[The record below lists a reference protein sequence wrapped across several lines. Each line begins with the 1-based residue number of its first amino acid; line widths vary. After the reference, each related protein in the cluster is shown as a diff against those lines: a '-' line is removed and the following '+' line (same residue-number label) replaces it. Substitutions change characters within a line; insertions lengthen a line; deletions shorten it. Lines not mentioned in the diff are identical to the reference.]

1 MVRKRRKSYVS
12 ALHTYVDIILEC
24 AALDG
29 IEEDTDSSRFCLPT
43 VTSSNWEHQAISP
56 EIEDESLLDGEVGK
70 RLNQLAAI
78 PVSFTCCSTLVTD
91 YGETSL

>member
-1 MVRKRRKSYVS
+1 M
-12 ALHTYVDIILEC
+12 HTYVDNTLEC

-29 IEEDTDSSRFCLPT
+29 NGEDTDSNGMITFCPRT
-43 VTSSNWEHQAISP
+43 AASSNWEHQEVSP

-78 PVSFTCCSTLVTD
+78 PVSFTCS
-91 YGETSL
+91 